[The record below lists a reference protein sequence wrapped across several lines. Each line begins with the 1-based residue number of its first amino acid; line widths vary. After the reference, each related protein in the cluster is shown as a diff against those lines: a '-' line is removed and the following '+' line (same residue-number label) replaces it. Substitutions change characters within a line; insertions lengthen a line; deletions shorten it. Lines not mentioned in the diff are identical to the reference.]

1 MSRPDEPDAEAPAT
15 GAQPAGTGFAGNPWR
30 DAPSARRSAVPAP
43 RRERPTTG
51 TASPPAASPAAA
63 SPASASPPPASP
75 PAASPAGASSA
86 SASSASAS
94 SASASSA
101 EASPADAGPTAPDSA
116 AAAAATSAAAPPT
129 AAAPAGSELV
139 PTGPGTSYADLIRR
153 LAGAE
158 ADLARRRTAVH
169 AWFARQQARAE
180 AEVAR
185 TAQRVA
191 EADSAL
197 GSAQAAVEFTEA
209 ETARLWQILA
219 GRLRLRDPAQ
229 LGPPPGPDGG
239 GEPVAEHPAHLL
251 DRVRETLDQVRPVK
265 RRRAAPLP
273 LLLLAVIV
281 LLAGVGYAAYKLA
294 N

>member
-15 GAQPAGTGFAGNPWR
+15 GAQPAATGFAGNPWR
-30 DAPSARRSAVPAP
+30 DAPSARRSAVPEP
-43 RRERPTTG
+43 RREQAPTDG
-51 TASPPAASPAAA
+51 ESTAAESPAATD
-63 SPASASPPPASP
+63 
-75 PAASPAGASSA
+75 PAGASPVETDPPDA
-86 SASSASAS
+86 N
-94 SASASSA
+94 
-101 EASPADAGPTAPDSA
+101 PADAGP
-116 AAAAATSAAAPPT
+116 AAATSATPPPT
-129 AAAPAGSELV
+129 AAPPPGSELV
-139 PTGPGTSYADLIRR
+139 PTEPGTSYADLIRR

-197 GSAQAAVEFTEA
+197 GSARAAVEFTEA
-209 ETARLWQILA
+209 EAARLWQILA

-229 LGPPPGPDGG
+229 LGPPPGPDGS
-239 GEPVAEHPAHLL
+239 GEPVDEHPAHLL
-251 DRVRETLDQVRPVK
+251 DRVREALDQVRPVK
-265 RRRAAPLP
+265 RRPAVRLP

-281 LLAGVGYAAYKLA
+281 LLAGIGYAAYKLA

>member
-1 MSRPDEPDAEAPAT
+1 VSGPGEPDAEAPAT
-15 GAQPAGTGFAGNPWR
+15 GAQPAAAGFAGNPWR

-43 RRERPTTG
+43 RREQPTTG
-51 TASPPAASPAAA
+51 
-63 SPASASPPPASP
+63 
-75 PAASPAGASSA
+75 G
-86 SASSASAS
+86 
-94 SASASSA
+94 
-101 EASPADAGPTAPDSA
+101 AGPTAVSPAD
-116 AAAAATSAAAPPT
+116 TSPSDTNPAAAPP
-129 AAAPAGSELV
+129 PGSELV
-139 PTGPGTSYADLIRR
+139 ATEPGTSYADLIRR

-191 EADSAL
+191 EAESAL

-229 LGPPPGPDGG
+229 LGPPPGPDDS

-251 DRVRETLDQVRPVK
+251 DRVRETLDRVRPAK
-265 RRRAAPLP
+265 RRPAARLP

-281 LLAGVGYAAYKLA
+281 LLVGIGYAAYKLA
-294 N
+294 S

>member
-1 MSRPDEPDAEAPAT
+1 
-15 GAQPAGTGFAGNPWR
+15 
-30 DAPSARRSAVPAP
+30 VPAP
-43 RRERPTTG
+43 RREQPTTG
-51 TASPPAASPAAA
+51 GAGPAGAEPTAADPADTNPADTNPAAA
-63 SPASASPPPASP
+63 SPAETNPPADRP
-75 PAASPAGASSA
+75 GN
-86 SASSASAS
+86 
-94 SASASSA
+94 
-101 EASPADAGPTAPDSA
+101 AGPTAPA
-116 AAAAATSAAAPPT
+116 PAATAPASPSPASPT
-129 AAAPAGSELV
+129 AASPAAGPPPGSELV
-139 PTGPGTSYADLIRR
+139 ATEPGTSYADLIRR

-191 EADSAL
+191 EAESAL

-209 ETARLWQILA
+209 EAARLWQILA

-229 LGPPPGPDGG
+229 LGPPPGPDDS

-251 DRVRETLDQVRPVK
+251 DRVREALDRVRPAK
-265 RRRAAPLP
+265 RRPTARLP

-281 LLAGVGYAAYKLA
+281 LLVGIGYAAYKLA
-294 N
+294 S